1 MRTYQPHSRRSR
13 FPALIFGGLALSL
26 LVGGGLLASLWL
38 LGVNLNPFGTTVT
51 EDPYVVRIPINSQP
65 IAAYSRVDRSQIMD
79 PRTGVLTFQKVPPSA
94 AVGMSITGID
104 LQGSQAEGR
113 VDAIKRTGDEVI
125 FVVNDG
131 REVPQSQTTLL
142 GGAMMNVG
150 SIVGRVM
157 KRDKKTGYGFTEN
170 DFFPQGT
177 PEGIAG
183 ATPTGMRAMT
193 LDATRLIGV
202 HALNAGDRVDLMA
215 TLSPEDAEAAKVSA
229 GASENGNYRAQA
241 DSEPVLLAQDV
252 VLLKPVY
259 VRTEASTTASLMQGK
274 QIQNVPKYEVAIA
287 VKPDDVIALQA
298 ALNRSLQITCI
309 THSMQ
314 VTKPGSE
321 PVALVSQPDMVSVP
335 VTVRTIYA
343 YDVVS
348 REAFISP
355 ATRTLKTETVSRQ
368 QVDRMGL
375 ITSLDEMLGSI
386 ARHDISAGRF
396 LRRSDLLAGP
406 PGSVPESNNSSTID
420 APAPDPLDATLET
433 TRGRLATTLVSDV
446 RPSPADAGDSDAE
459 DRRVSSLTMVQ
470 DPAANRPVPGQSLPS
485 AMAVGDRPAITRFI
499 PPGRTA
505 LAIPWNRIY
514 SAEHLQ
520 IGDRIDLMASYS
532 LSQQETLEET
542 ETRPDGTVIVRR
554 SESLAPRKTER
565 TWDESFGFRAEP
577 WFVATD
583 AVVIAPVGFPAPAS
597 ALRALGTSAQQDT
610 RAAGN
615 QPNGPPIIV
624 AVDERDVE
632 AVATALSTDG
642 AVFTVAFRASESPGA
657 RVAPGTKHIVVT
669 PEPLQPYQEFNEQ
682 KWKGNRRRIASRVVA
697 INDSRFEN
705 AITVDDVD
713 EYYGRVL
720 AKGKSLGDHLVAAD
734 FLPPGTM
741 PGLSSAT
748 GEGYTI
754 FAIADSEIAGL
765 ENVETGDRVTI
776 LRRGTLD
783 LDPSFFSAGLNMSRV
798 VSDVVVEQV
807 RVARRSLA
815 GQSVLEV
822 RNRDLSHL
830 QAAIAQSM
838 SESGPKLIAVV
849 LPQAGVKTTNDV
861 VTSDNSTI
869 PSYDP
874 YASAEITEVI
884 IGRERTKRVYLGAAQ

>member
-13 FPALIFGGLALSL
+13 FPALVFGGLALSL

-51 EDPYVVRIPINSQP
+51 EDPFVVRIPINSQP
-65 IAAYSRVDRSQIMD
+65 IPAYSRVDRLQIMD

-104 LQGSQAEGR
+104 ILGSQVEGR
-113 VDAIKRTGDEVI
+113 VDSIKRTGDEVI

-157 KRDKKTGYGFTEN
+157 KRDKKTGYGFTES

-183 ATPTGMRAMT
+183 ATPAGMRAMT
-193 LDATRLIGV
+193 LDATRLVGV
-202 HALNAGDRVDLMA
+202 HALNAGDRIDLMA
-215 TLSPEDAEAAKVSA
+215 TLSAQDAEAAKISS
-229 GASENGNYRAQA
+229 GGSENGNYRVQA

-259 VRTEASTTASLMQGK
+259 VRTEASTSASLMEGK
-274 QIQNVPKYEVAIA
+274 RIQNIPKYEVAIA

-368 QVDRMGL
+368 QVDRMGI

-386 ARHDISAGRF
+386 ARHDLPSGRF

-406 PGSVPESNNSSTID
+406 PGSDLETRDSS
-420 APAPDPLDATLET
+420 ASEASGPSQLDATLDT
-433 TRGRLATTLVSDV
+433 KSGQLATMLVSDLG
-446 RPSPADAGDSDAE
+446 PANAKNNDSD
-459 DRRVSSLTMVQ
+459 VSGGRSLTMVQ
-470 DPAANRPVPGQSLPS
+470 DPAANRPAPGQSLPT

-532 LSQQETLEET
+532 LSQQSKLEET

-597 ALRALGTSAQQDT
+597 ALRALGDSVQQNPRSD
-610 RAAGN
+610 GN

-632 AVATALSTDG
+632 AVATALSTEG
-642 AVFTVAFRASESPGA
+642 ALFTVAFRTNEKSGSG
-657 RVAPGTKHIVVT
+657 VAMGTKHIVIA

-697 INDSRFEN
+697 ISDLRFEN
-705 AITVDDVD
+705 AITVDEVD

-720 AKGKSLGDHLVAAD
+720 AKGKSLGDHLVATD

-748 GEGYTI
+748 SDGYTI
-754 FAIADSEIAGL
+754 FAVADSEIAGL

-776 LRRGTLD
+776 LRRGTSD
-783 LDPSFFSAGLNMSRV
+783 LDPSLNSAGLSMSRV
-798 VSDVVVEQV
+798 VSDVVVERV

-822 RNRDLSHL
+822 GNQDLTRL
-830 QAAIAQSM
+830 QVAIAQSI
-838 SESGPKLIAVV
+838 SEAGPKLIAVV
-849 LPQAGVKTTNDV
+849 LPQAGVKTKDDV
-861 VTSDNSTI
+861 VASADSTI
-869 PSYDP
+869 PAYDP
-874 YASAEITEVI
+874 YANVEVTEVI
-884 IGRERTKRVYLGAAQ
+884 IGRVRTKRAYLGAAP